1 MAAMLIFTLVMDLTG
16 WAVFTLTDLMLGG
29 FSGVHMVMLAEWF
42 VVPMAASAIYRA
54 VTGSG
59 KFSDAKEKT
68 MYMLMWFVISTGI
81 SAVVCKAVETG
92 RWFEDAAFTRFDYL
106 TFASAFVLGFIVY
119 SVAFE
124 IVRFF
129 VEGGFA
135 SRRTA
140 GAK

>member
-1 MAAMLIFTLVMDLTG
+1 M
-16 WAVFTLTDLMLGG
+16 
-29 FSGVHMVMLAEWF
+29 HMVMLAEWF